1 MQNLSELLK
10 ENSKI
15 EDVKDAH
22 ELVILNDSNGA
33 NVKFENVLF
42 RQKVEEKNKFN
53 EDTKDQVTNI
63 IVEDDLKYTMNGV
76 SFEIKEGES
85 LALVGHT
92 GSGKSTSVKLLFRFY
107 DLDGGRILINDQD
120 ISKITQKSL
129 RKNLGIVPQ
138 DTVLFNDTLIYNLT

>member
-1 MQNLSELLK
+1 
-10 ENSKI
+10 
-15 EDVKDAH
+15 
-22 ELVILNDSNGA
+22 
-33 NVKFENVLF
+33 
-42 RQKVEEKNKFN
+42 
-53 EDTKDQVTNI
+53 
-63 IVEDDLKYTMNGV
+63 MNGV